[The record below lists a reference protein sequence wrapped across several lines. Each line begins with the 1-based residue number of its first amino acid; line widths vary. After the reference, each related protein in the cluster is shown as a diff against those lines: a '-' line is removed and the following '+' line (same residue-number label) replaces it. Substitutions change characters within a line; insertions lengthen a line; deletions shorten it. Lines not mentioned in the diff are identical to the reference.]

1 MEKGELGVP
10 RVATLG
16 AACGD
21 GRPTRTPRG
30 FRCVR
35 TVRHGRDVTRA
46 SRRATGV
53 STAWPQ
59 STRDARA
66 RDASTWVAQS
76 MPIMGSH
83 VSPGTTQVG
92 SGCTCG
98 DVRRTRVTCVYTC
111 HRCGPHVCHT
121 HRPGVAVGVTRVTPP
136 SPRQPGTSTGQR
148 ATPTRVT
155 PGDTGHSKG
164 SREATGRAPGGLQGT
179 TRTDTRVRDLPS
191 GSDQRRS
198 HMGPSWGTSCLRS
211 MVRIWSSVWMEGER
225 PPCTQK
231 ICGDTRALSVREACT
246 LSP

>member
-1 MEKGELGVP
+1 MP
-10 RVATLG
+10 RWGQRAGTGGPHARHVGSG
-16 AACGD
+16 ASERSGTVGTSRVRHAE
-21 GRPTRTPRG
+21 PRG
-30 FRCVR
+30 SAQRGRSVHATHVR
-35 TVRHGRDVTRA
+35 ETRPRG
-46 SRRATGV
+46 SRRACPSWGHTCHLEPRRSGRGV
-53 STAWPQ
+53 RVG
-59 STRDARA
+59 TRGAR
-66 RDASTWVAQS
+66 
-76 MPIMGSH
+76 
-83 VSPGTTQVG
+83 VS
-92 SGCTCG
+92 
-98 DVRRTRVTCVYTC
+98 RAFTRVT
-111 HRCGPHVCHT
+111 
-121 HRPGVAVGVTRVTPP
+121 GVAHTCVTRTGLALPLGSRVSPP
-136 SPRQPGTSTGQR
+136 PPRQPGTSTGQR

-164 SREATGRAPGGLQGT
+164 SGEATGRAPGGLQGT

>member
-1 MEKGELGVP
+1 MRGRAAHTRATWVQVRHNGPARSGRHACVTQSHGGQHS
-10 RVATLG
+10 VA
-16 AACGD
+16 AAY
-21 GRPTRTPRG
+21 TRRTCA
-30 FRCVR
+30 RCV
-35 TVRHGRDVTRA
+35 
-46 SRRATGV
+46 
-53 STAWPQ
+53 
-59 STRDARA
+59 
-66 RDASTWVAQS
+66 
-76 MPIMGSH
+76 H
-83 VSPGTTQVG
+83 VG
-92 SGCTCG
+92 
-98 DVRRTRVTCVYTC
+98 
-111 HRCGPHVCHT
+111 HAEHAH
-121 HRPGVAVGVTRVTPP
+121 HGVTRVTWNHAGRVGVYVWGREAHACHVRLHVSPVWPTRVSHAPAWRCRWGHACHPP
-136 SPRQPGTSTGQR
+136 PRQPGTSTGQR

-164 SREATGRAPGGLQGT
+164 SGEATGRAPGGLQGT